1 MYIIMYIQFKSSTV
15 AITHFVQVCRRVDM
29 FVCNLYIK
37 STANKNVELNGRDN
51 FKLFQHGITH
61 FIRKVRRIDGGWH
74 ISIARHLQIFLGN
87 TNMIGAASKEKYA
100 VAYDLVFAVHT
111 NLRLPVLKQ
120 GLADYQ
126 DTINGLLHALV
137 EICQPST
144 KSLCNSIKFHWPRHW
159 SDTRRQLGCA
169 AAEKS
174 LERKLGEIQKR
185 NFAFT
190 NARHNVSVSAAQLIT
205 KCTFWCTSQCTSQCT
220 S

>member
-1 MYIIMYIQFKSSTV
+1 MYAFIIYVMTYIIMYIMFNVQNV
-15 AITHFVQVCRRVDM
+15 CILHFCQVCRRVDE
-29 FVCNLYIK
+29 FVCNLYIT

-61 FIRKVRRIDGGWH
+61 FIRKARRIDGGWH

-87 TNMIGAASKEKYA
+87 TNLIGPASKERYT
-100 VAYDLVFAVHT
+100 VAYDLVFAVHN

-120 GLADYQ
+120 GLTDYQ
-126 DTINGLLHALV
+126 DTINGLLNALID
-137 EICQPST
+137 ICEPST
-144 KSLCNSIKFHWPRHW
+144 KSRCNSIKFHWPRHW

-190 NARHNVSVSAAQLIT
+190 NARNNVSVSYAQQIT
-205 KCTFWCTSQCTSQCT
+205 QCTS
-220 S
+220 